1 MIQRQK
7 NTIRKKGGEFALDHG
22 ITKMLDGRADPRD
35 VEKKLGRVTGA
46 VRLSKIESLK
56 NGSAELENP
65 VLNTE
70 SDLFN
75 IEDSSSAENVS
86 KGTTVISLT
95 NKKRRFKQQA

>member
-1 MIQRQK
+1 
-7 NTIRKKGGEFALDHG
+7 
-22 ITKMLDGRADPRD
+22 
-35 VEKKLGRVTGA
+35 
-46 VRLSKIESLK
+46 
-56 NGSAELENP
+56 ELENP

-95 NKKRRFKQQA
+95 NKKGGLSSKPKNPKLNQNNEVDESEQNNNESE